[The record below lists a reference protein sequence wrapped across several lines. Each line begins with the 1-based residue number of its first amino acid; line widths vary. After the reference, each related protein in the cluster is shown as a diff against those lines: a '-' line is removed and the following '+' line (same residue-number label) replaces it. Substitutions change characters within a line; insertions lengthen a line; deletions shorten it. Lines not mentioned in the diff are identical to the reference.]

1 MFLEKYFLNTSIF
14 FKVGVKS
21 GNGVIRLTV
30 ITGCVIQDNNR
41 ILMVQEGQG
50 VEKELWNFPSGRLE
64 NKEKIL
70 NAAIREVEEETGYKI
85 SISGLLG
92 VYNFIS
98 INNDQVI
105 MFCYIGEVVGGSLR
119 YDNNEIINVKWL
131 SFGEIAELSDNKLRT
146 HTLIRKII
154 SDLKNKS
161 TLPLDIVND
170 MI

>member
-1 MFLEKYFLNTSIF
+1 M
-14 FKVGVKS
+14 GVKC
-21 GNGVIRLTV
+21 GNGVIKLTV

-50 VEKELWNFPSGRLE
+50 VEKELWNIPSGRLE

-98 INNDQVI
+98 INDDQVI

-131 SFGEIAELSDNKLRT
+131 SFDEIAELSDNKLRT

>member
-1 MFLEKYFLNTSIF
+1 M
-14 FKVGVKS
+14 GVKS
-21 GNGVIRLTV
+21 GNGVIKLTV

-131 SFGEIAELSDNKLRT
+131 SFDEIAELSDNKLRT

>member
-1 MFLEKYFLNTSIF
+1 M
-14 FKVGVKS
+14 GVKS
-21 GNGVIRLTV
+21 GNGVMKLTV

-50 VEKELWNFPSGRLE
+50 MEKELWNFPSGRLE

-131 SFGEIAELSDNKLRT
+131 SFDEIAELSDNKLRT
-146 HTLIRKII
+146 YTLIRKII

>member
-1 MFLEKYFLNTSIF
+1 MNYPNNKF
-14 FKVGVKS
+14 
-21 GNGVIRLTV
+21 NGGIKLTV
-30 ITGCVIQDNNR
+30 ISGCVIQDNNR

-70 NAAIREVEEETGYKI
+70 SAAVREVEEETGYII

-119 YDNNEIINVKWL
+119 YDNNEIINAKWL
-131 SFGEIAELSDNKLRT
+131 SFDEIAELSDSKLRT

-161 TLPLDIVND
+161 MLPLDIVND

>member
-1 MFLEKYFLNTSIF
+1 M
-14 FKVGVKS
+14 GVKS
-21 GNGVIRLTV
+21 GNGVMKLTV

-50 VEKELWNFPSGRLE
+50 MEKELWNFPSGRLE

-131 SFGEIAELSDNKLRT
+131 SFDEIAELSDNKLRT

>member
-1 MFLEKYFLNTSIF
+1 
-14 FKVGVKS
+14 VGVKS
-21 GNGVIRLTV
+21 GNGVIKLTV

-70 NAAIREVEEETGYKI
+70 NAAVREVEEETGYKI

-131 SFGEIAELSDNKLRT
+131 SFDEIAELSDNKLRT

>member
-1 MFLEKYFLNTSIF
+1 M
-14 FKVGVKS
+14 GVKS
-21 GNGVIRLTV
+21 GNGVIKLTV

-50 VEKELWNFPSGRLE
+50 MEKELWNFPSGRLE
-64 NKEKIL
+64 NKEKML

-131 SFGEIAELSDNKLRT
+131 SFDEIAELSDNKLRT

-161 TLPLDIVND
+161 MLPLDIVND

>member
-1 MFLEKYFLNTSIF
+1 
-14 FKVGVKS
+14 
-21 GNGVIRLTV
+21 
-30 ITGCVIQDNNR
+30 
-41 ILMVQEGQG
+41 MVQQGQG

-98 INNDQVI
+98 ITNDQVI

-131 SFGEIAELSDNKLRT
+131 SFDEIAELSDSKLRA

>member
-1 MFLEKYFLNTSIF
+1 
-14 FKVGVKS
+14 VGVKS
-21 GNGVIRLTV
+21 GNGVIKLTV

-98 INNDQVI
+98 INDDQVI

-131 SFGEIAELSDNKLRT
+131 SFDEIAELSDNKLRT

>member
-1 MFLEKYFLNTSIF
+1 MTI
-14 FKVGVKS
+14 
-21 GNGVIRLTV
+21 IA
-30 ITGCVIQDNNR
+30 GCVVSDNNR
-41 ILMVQEGQG
+41 ILMVQQG
-50 VEKELWNFPSGRLE
+50 KGAIKELWNFPSGRLE

-98 INNDQVI
+98 INNEQVI
-105 MFCYIGEVVGGSLR
+105 MFCYIGQVVGGSLS

-131 SFGEIAELSDNKLRT
+131 SFDEIDELSDSKLRT

-154 SDLKNKS
+154 DDLKNKPA
-161 TLPLDIVND
+161 LPLDVVYD

>member
-1 MFLEKYFLNTSIF
+1 
-14 FKVGVKS
+14 
-21 GNGVIRLTV
+21 
-30 ITGCVIQDNNR
+30 
-41 ILMVQEGQG
+41 MVQEGQG

-105 MFCYIGEVVGGSLR
+105 MFCYIGEVAGGSLR

-131 SFGEIAELSDNKLRT
+131 SFDEIIELSDSKLRT
-146 HTLIRKII
+146 HILIKKII
-154 SDLKNKS
+154 NDLKNKS